1 VNAVGRAYGV
11 CLGEGGN
18 LHDLSLPRA
27 APDSRLEGSVRFDDE
42 DGIPVKIAVLAK
54 EVPDTWGDRSIDPV
68 TKRVVRGKDVVIDE
82 INEKAIEAAL
92 LVKEAN
98 PGSELTVVTMG
109 PKSALEV
116 LRKGLAMGA
125 DGAIH
130 IVDDGLAGSDAVQ
143 TSAALAAALAPR
155 GFDLVV
161 TGNESTDGRTAAVP
175 AMLAERL
182 GVAQLTFLRTL
193 GVDGSEVSGERT
205 TEDGHID
212 VSAALPAVV
221 SVTEQIAEARYPNFK
236 GIMAAK
242 KKPVETIT
250 LSDLGISS
258 ADAGGAHSWSVVETV
273 TPRPPREGGSVI
285 TDDGTAGTQIADYL
299 AAAKLI

>member
-1 VNAVGRAYGV
+1 
-11 CLGEGGN
+11 
-18 LHDLSLPRA
+18 
-27 APDSRLEGSVRFDDE
+27 
-42 DGIPVKIAVLAK
+42 VKIAVLVK
-54 EVPDTWGDRSIDPV
+54 EVPDTWGDRRIDPA
-68 TKRVVRGKDVVIDE
+68 TKRVVRGKDLVIDE
-82 INEKAIEAAL
+82 INEKATEAAL

-109 PKSALEV
+109 PKSALDV

-125 DGAIH
+125 DDAIH

-143 TSAALAAALAPR
+143 TSAALAAVLKPR
-155 GFDLVV
+155 GFDLVIA
-161 TGNESTDGRTAAVP
+161 GNESTDGRTAAVP

-193 GVDGSEVSGERT
+193 AVDGSQVSGERM

-212 VSAALPAVV
+212 VSAALPALV

-236 GIMAAK
+236 GLMAAK
-242 KKPVETIT
+242 KKPVETVT
-250 LSDLGISS
+250 LADLGI
-258 ADAGGAHSWSVVETV
+258 AAGDAGGANSWSVVTTV
-273 TPRPPREGGSVI
+273 TPRPPREGGSII

-299 AAAKLI
+299 ASAKLI

>member
-1 VNAVGRAYGV
+1 MRM
-11 CLGEGGN
+11 
-18 LHDLSLPRA
+18 
-27 APDSRLEGSVRFDDE
+27 
-42 DGIPVKIAVLAK
+42 KIAVLVK
-54 EVPDTWGDRSIDPV
+54 EVPDTWGDRRIDPT

-82 INEKAIEAAL
+82 INEKAVEAAL

-98 PGSELTVVTMG
+98 ADSTLTVVTMG
-109 PKSALEV
+109 PKSALDA

-125 DGAIH
+125 DDALH
-130 IVDDGLAGSDAVQ
+130 LVDDGLAGSDAVQ

-155 GFDLVV
+155 AFDLVI

-193 GVDGSEVSGERT
+193 TVTGSEASGDRP
-205 TEDGHID
+205 TEDGHLE
-212 VSAALPAVV
+212 VSAPLPALV

-242 KKPVETIT
+242 KKPVETLT
-250 LSDLGISS
+250 LADLGISTG
-258 ADAGGAHSWSVVETV
+258 DAGGANSWSVVETV
-273 TPRPPREGGSVI
+273 APRPAREGGTVI